1 MEPSKSDLNRQLEN
15 NPRHTVELYPSIPP
29 TPYTKNLIDHYR
41 PSRDDLMPLLRLPQG
56 LKDKVYEYVCGGSF
70 VHINGVGKNPNSI
83 PSKSTSNFCYA
94 PISEQDARGD
104 EKVHPWYTLNLGY

>member
-15 NPRHTVELYPSIPP
+15 NPQHIVELYQSIPP

-41 PSRDDLMPLLRLPQG
+41 PSRNALMPLLRLPQG
-56 LKDKVYEYVCGGSF
+56 LKDKVYEYVCGGLF
-70 VHINGVGKNPNSI
+70 VHINGVGDNLNSI
-83 PSKSTSNFCYA
+83 LRSFTSNFCYA
-94 PISEQDARGD
+94 PIFENDARGA